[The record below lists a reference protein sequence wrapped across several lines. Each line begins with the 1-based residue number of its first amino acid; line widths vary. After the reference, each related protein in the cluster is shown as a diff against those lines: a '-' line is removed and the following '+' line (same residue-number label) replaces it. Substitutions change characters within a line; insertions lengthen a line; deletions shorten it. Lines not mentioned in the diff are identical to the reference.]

1 VTVNGTLPIVR
12 ETENPP
18 NDDVKRMV
26 AAAQA
31 EAAKPAKVG
40 V

>member
-1 VTVNGTLPIVR
+1 VTVSGTLPIVR
-12 ETENPP
+12 ETEAPP

-31 EAAKPAKVG
+31 EAVKPVKAG
-40 V
+40 A